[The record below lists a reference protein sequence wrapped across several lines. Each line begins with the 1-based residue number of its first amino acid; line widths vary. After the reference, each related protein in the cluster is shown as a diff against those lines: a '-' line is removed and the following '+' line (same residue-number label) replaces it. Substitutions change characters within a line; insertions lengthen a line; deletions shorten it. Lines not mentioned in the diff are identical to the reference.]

1 MADDWVDDF
10 EQDLKQ
16 ARVAGDA
23 FRTAVHRMLEYG
35 AVVAGDSQPE
45 RRIYET
51 ITRAFSTFDNYFR
64 LMGCRLFQDRQ
75 LEYLRLYPPGARIPG
90 VEDDGF
96 AAEGLRERL
105 SRIEAT
111 TLLSLRFLYEQ
122 KMSEGQLD
130 EDQEAAI
137 QLDELTSVM
146 NTTLKQGLPTG
157 SIERQQ
163 VLRRLQRLKALR
175 VYAESDLDSPE
186 NWLMIRPMILT
197 LVSPD
202 WIEKANQE
210 LIDMDADEGDTDV
223 D

>member
-1 MADDWVDDF
+1 MADEWVDHF
-10 EQDLKQ
+10 EQDLKH
-16 ARVAGDA
+16 ARVNRDA
-23 FRTAVHRMLEYG
+23 FRTAVHRLLEYG
-35 AVVAGDSQPE
+35 SVVATDSQPE
-45 RRIYET
+45 RRVYET
-51 ITRAFSTFDNYFR
+51 ITRAFATFDNYFR

-90 VEDDGF
+90 VEDDGL

-105 SRIEAT
+105 SRVEAA
-111 TLLSLRFLYEQ
+111 TLVSLRFLYEQ
-122 KMSEGQLD
+122 KMAEGMLD

-146 NTTLKQGLPTG
+146 NTTLRQGLPTG
-157 SIERQQ
+157 LIERQK
-163 VLRRLQRLKALR
+163 VLGRLQRLKALR
-175 VYAESDLDSPE
+175 VNTESDLESAE

-210 LIDMDADEGDTDV
+210 LIEAEPEEGDTDV